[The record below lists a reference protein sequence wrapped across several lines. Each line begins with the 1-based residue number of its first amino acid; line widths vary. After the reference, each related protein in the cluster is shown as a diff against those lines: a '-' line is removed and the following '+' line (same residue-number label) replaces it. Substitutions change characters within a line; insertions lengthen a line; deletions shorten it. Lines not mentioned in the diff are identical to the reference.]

1 MEKKR
6 YYVGM
11 RRFMILS
18 SFFIGILSFF
28 ISYNKKEDASLPDK
42 LANDVSY
49 EDECSL

>member
-42 LANDVSY
+42 L
-49 EDECSL
+49 DECSL

>member
-28 ISYNKKEDASLPDK
+28 ISYNKKEDAMRLCPISWSK
-42 LANDVSY
+42 
-49 EDECSL
+49 